1 MMEQIKLL
9 SMTAI
14 LTLLIWAGAD
24 SLVTE
29 TATIGVTFEPA
40 PATPES
46 EMLVRAETPGML
58 FELQLHG
65 PRRTVEVAR
74 EAAPIRLRWP
84 VADRPTGKAAV
95 ALDRDTLEQQL
106 AAGSR
111 EFQKLSVG
119 GVQPTELPLMV
130 DHMVRREVEIT
141 AGRLALT
148 YEGRPRIE
156 PAKVAVRMRES
167 KLKELEAAG
176 QWQVL
181 DVSSEFERL
190 IREKPAGVAVTVV
203 VPLDPRAYGPDAEF
217 APKAVEVTAAVQ
229 STRTQAEIPAVPI
242 RLAMSFSTLRRGY
255 QAVTA
260 DGTELTLVTQTISV
274 AGPAEEIGR
283 LVRGDT
289 RAYGV
294 IQLRDTDLAQLGVLR
309 SFEPEFQ
316 LPRGVEL
323 TRKPAPIEFKLVE
336 VGPGGGK

>member
-1 MMEQIKLL
+1 MIEHIKLL
-9 SMTAI
+9 GMTAV

-29 TATIGVTFEPA
+29 TATIGVMLEPA

-46 EMLVRAETPGML
+46 EMLVRAETPAML
-58 FELQLHG
+58 FELQLLG

-74 EAAPIRLRWP
+74 EQAPIRLRWP

-95 ALDRDTLEQQL
+95 TLDRDALEQQL
-106 AAGSR
+106 ASVSR
-111 EFQKLSVG
+111 EFQKLSVSA
-119 GVQPTELPLMV
+119 VQPAELPLLV
-130 DHMVRREVEIT
+130 DHMVRRDVEVV
-141 AGRLALT
+141 AARLALT

-156 PAKVAVRMRES
+156 PATVAVRMRES
-167 KLKELEAAG
+167 KLTELEAVG

-181 DVSSEFERL
+181 DVSGEFERL
-190 IREKPAGVAVTVV
+190 IREKPAGEAVTVL
-203 VPLDPRAYGPDAEF
+203 VPLDPRTYGPDAEF
-217 APKAVEVTAAVQ
+217 SPKAVEVTGAVQ
-229 STRTQAEIPAVPI
+229 SARTQAEIPAVPI

-255 QAVTA
+255 QAVTG

-274 AGPAEEIGR
+274 AGPAEEIAR

-309 SFEPEFQ
+309 SFVPEFQ

-323 TRKPAPIEFKLVE
+323 TRKPDPIEFKLLE
-336 VGPGGGK
+336 VGPGGEK